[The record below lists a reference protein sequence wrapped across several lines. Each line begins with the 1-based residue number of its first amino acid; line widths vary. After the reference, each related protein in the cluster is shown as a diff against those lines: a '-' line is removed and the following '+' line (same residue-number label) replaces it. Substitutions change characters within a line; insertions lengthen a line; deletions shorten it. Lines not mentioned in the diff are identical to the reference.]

1 MFKGKQPVFVI
12 LAILAGLVLSACGDT
27 ATQAP
32 ATTAA
37 AASAAAA
44 TSAAAGSATTAAAAG
59 AATTAAAGTAS
70 GATAAAAST
79 NPADYGLKPGK
90 PYNGTNLNF
99 LICCNTATQ
108 FASLIDKTN
117 KEFTAMTG
125 ITVKWDNVPY
135 NGFQQKLLTESV
147 SGTGGFDNIAWVDSW
162 GPGIKQFLVPLNDK
176 LKEAGISTDDFA
188 PAHITAASSSD
199 GKSILGIPFRGHAQ
213 MLFYRKDIFQ
223 KLGLQP
229 PTTWEEVDAV
239 SKVIKEKNPATSPI
253 SAYYGVNAGQ
263 NVFIFLNHLWG
274 NGGDVFDKGMH
285 PIFNSPEAVSATESY
300 INLIKN
306 GYSSANSVTFTEGD
320 AGTQFSSG
328 KSAMFVAWSWYY
340 GNYTN
345 PKTVAPEVLGNVGF
359 VPAPATTGK
368 APISYSQIWPVGIS
382 KYSKNQDAAWEYLKW
397 LTNAKTEKAVVL
409 DKSKPEF
416 DNVVAVH
423 YSVLN
428 DPEVNKVHQN
438 LQSTMVSVLKTAR
451 TEPLIPEWPQV
462 ESVLEIAI
470 NKMAGGKIGV
480 KEGLDQA
487 VKDVDAIMKKGGYYK

>member
-12 LAILAGLVLSACGDT
+12 LAILAGLVLTACGDNT
-27 ATQAP
+27 ATPAASTTAVVSATTASSA

-37 AASAAAA
+37 S
-44 TSAAAGSATTAAAAG
+44 G
-59 AATTAAAGTAS
+59 AATTAAS
-70 GATAAAAST
+70 GSTGPVVAST

-90 PYNGTNLNF
+90 PYTGTNLNF

-108 FASLIDKTN
+108 FASLIDKTT
-117 KEFTAMTG
+117 KQFTAMTG

-135 NGFQQKLLTESV
+135 AGFQQKLLTESV
-147 SGTGGFDNIAWVDSW
+147 SGSGGFDNIAWVDSW

-176 LKEAGISTDDFA
+176 MKEAGISTDDFS

-199 GKSILGIPFRGHAQ
+199 GKSVLGIPFRGHAQ
-213 MLFYRKDIFQ
+213 LLFYRKDIFT
-223 KLGLQP
+223 KLGLTP
-229 PTTWEEVDAV
+229 PTTWAEVDAV
-239 SKVIKEKNPATSPI
+239 SKIIKEKNPATSPI

-274 NGGDVFDKGMH
+274 NGGDVFDKSMR
-285 PIFNSPEAVSATESY
+285 PIFNSPEAVEATTSY
-300 INLIKN
+300 VNLIKN
-306 GYSSANSVTFTEGD
+306 GYSSPNSVTFTEGD

-340 GNYTN
+340 GNYNN
-345 PKTVAPEVLGNVGF
+345 PKNVAPEVLGNIGF
-359 VPAPATTGK
+359 VPAPAITGK
-368 APISYSQIWPVGIS
+368 PPISYSQIWPVGIS

-423 YSVLN
+423 YSTLQ

-438 LQSTMVSVLKTAR
+438 LQSTILNVLKTAR

-462 ESVLEIAI
+462 ESVLEVAI
-470 NKMAGGKIGV
+470 NKMAGNKIGV

-487 VKDVDAIMKKGGYYK
+487 VKDVDAIMKKAGYYK